1 MRPEPWFLFNAFKF
15 NAFKPGL
22 GGKRHIAGRRPIL
35 KSPLFDPIYSSMK
48 RSDTIIRVGHEAVPW
63 IGGVV
68 GKARTLGFAAVLG
81 LMALTPAQ
89 GAEAPASRLIERFH
103 ETLIGVMKE
112 AETLGFD
119 GRYQKLA
126 PAVKETFNL
135 AFMARFAAGSYWKK
149 LSADQRGKLVEAFSS
164 MSIAIYAERFDGYS
178 GERFD
183 TLDEKQFRSSTRLV
197 KTGLVKSDGKTII
210 LNYLVGQRGGNWRVI
225 DVHFKG
231 VSELA
236 VRRSEYTS
244 ALKRKGFDGLIA
256 VIEKKIANLRKK
268 RG

>member
-1 MRPEPWFLFNAFKF
+1 
-15 NAFKPGL
+15 
-22 GGKRHIAGRRPIL
+22 
-35 KSPLFDPIYSSMK
+35 MK

-63 IGGVV
+63 IAGVV
-68 GKARTLGFAAVLG
+68 GKARMLGFAAVLG
-81 LMALTPAQ
+81 LMALAPAQ

-103 ETLIGVMKE
+103 ETLIGVMKK
-112 AETLGFD
+112 AETLGFE

-135 AFMARFAAGSYWKK
+135 AFMARFAAGSHWKK
-149 LSADQRGKLVEAFSS
+149 LSADQQDRLVEAFSS
-164 MSIAIYAERFDGYS
+164 LTIATYAERFDGYS

-183 TLDEKQFRSSTRLV
+183 TLNEKQFRHTTRLV
-197 KTGLVKSDGKTII
+197 ETGLVKSDGETIN
-210 LNYLVGQRGGNWRVI
+210 LEYLVGERGGIWGVI
-225 DVHFKG
+225 DVRFKR

-244 ALKRKGFDGLIA
+244 VLKRKGFGGLITTL
-256 VIEKKIANLRKK
+256 EKKIANLRKK

>member
-1 MRPEPWFLFNAFKF
+1 
-15 NAFKPGL
+15 
-22 GGKRHIAGRRPIL
+22 
-35 KSPLFDPIYSSMK
+35 MK
-48 RSDTIIRVGHEAVPW
+48 RSDTILRVLRLTVPW
-63 IGGVV
+63 IGGAAGRGRV
-68 GKARTLGFAAVLG
+68 LGFAVVLG
-81 LMALTPAQ
+81 LMALAPAQ

-103 ETLIGVMKE
+103 ETLIDVMKN

-119 GRYQKLA
+119 GRYEKLA

-135 AFMARFAAGSYWKK
+135 AFMARFAAGSHWKRLSDDQQDK
-149 LSADQRGKLVEAFSS
+149 LIEAFSALT
-164 MSIAIYAERFDGYS
+164 IATYAERFDGYS

-183 TLDEKQFRSSTRLV
+183 TLNEKQHRRRRTTRLV
-197 KTGLVKSDGKTII
+197 ETGLVKSDGETIN
-210 LNYLVGQRGGNWRVI
+210 LDYLVGERGGNWRVI

>member
-1 MRPEPWFLFNAFKF
+1 
-15 NAFKPGL
+15 
-22 GGKRHIAGRRPIL
+22 
-35 KSPLFDPIYSSMK
+35 MK
-48 RSDTIIRVGHEAVPW
+48 RSDKILRILHLAVPW
-63 IGGVV
+63 IGGAAGRGRV
-68 GKARTLGFAAVLG
+68 LGFAVVFG
-81 LMALTPAQ
+81 LMALAPAQ

-103 ETLIGVMKE
+103 ETLIGVMKN

-119 GRYQKLA
+119 GRYEKLA
-126 PAVKETFNL
+126 PAIKETFNL

-183 TLDEKQFRSSTRLV
+183 TLNEKQFRRTTRLV
-197 KTGLVKSDGKTII
+197 KTGLVKSDGETII
-210 LNYLVGQRGGNWRVI
+210 LNYLVGQRDGNWRVI

-244 ALKRKGFDGLIA
+244 VLKRKGFGGLIA
-256 VIEKKIANLRKK
+256 VLEKKIANLRKK

>member
-1 MRPEPWFLFNAFKF
+1 
-15 NAFKPGL
+15 
-22 GGKRHIAGRRPIL
+22 
-35 KSPLFDPIYSSMK
+35 MK
-48 RSDTIIRVGHEAVPW
+48 RSDTILRILHLTVPW
-63 IGGVV
+63 IGGAP
-68 GKARTLGFAAVLG
+68 GWGRMLGFVVVLV
-81 LMALTPAQ
+81 LATLAPAE

-119 GRYQKLA
+119 GRYEKLA

-135 AFMARFAAGSYWKK
+135 AFMTRVAAGSHWKK
-149 LSADQRGKLVEAFSS
+149 LSDDQRVKLIEAFSS
-164 MSIAIYAERFDGYS
+164 LTIATYAERFDGYS

-183 TLDEKQFRSSTRLV
+183 TLNEKPFRRTTRLV
-197 KTGLVKSDGKTII
+197 RTGLVKSDGETIT
-210 LNYLVGQRGGNWRVI
+210 LDYLVGERGGSLGVI
-225 DVHFKG
+225 DVRFKR

-244 ALKRKGFDGLIA
+244 VLKRQGFDGLIA
-256 VIEKKIANLRKK
+256 TLEKKIANLRKK

>member
-1 MRPEPWFLFNAFKF
+1 
-15 NAFKPGL
+15 
-22 GGKRHIAGRRPIL
+22 
-35 KSPLFDPIYSSMK
+35 MK

-63 IGGVV
+63 IAGVV
-68 GKARTLGFAAVLG
+68 GKARMLGFAAVLS
-81 LMALTPAQ
+81 LITIAPAQ
-89 GAEAPASRLIERFH
+89 GAEAPSSALIERFH
-103 ETLIGVMKE
+103 ETLIGVMKK
-112 AETLGFD
+112 AETLGFE

-135 AFMARFAAGSYWKK
+135 AFMARFAAGSHWKR
-149 LSADQRGKLVEAFSS
+149 LSADQQDRLVEAFSS
-164 MSIAIYAERFDGYS
+164 LTIATYAERFDGYS

-183 TLDEKQFRSSTRLV
+183 TFNEKQFRRTTRLV
-197 KTGLVKSDGKTII
+197 ETGLVKSDGETIN
-210 LNYLVGQRGGNWRVI
+210 LEYLVGERGGIWGVI
-225 DVHFKG
+225 DVRFKG

-244 ALKRKGFDGLIA
+244 VLKRKGFGTLIA